1 MKLFVKFDFF
11 YKTKQ
16 AKKVFNFLV
25 MLFTSFSFLL
35 AVSALLL
42 LSEHPTIKSVVA
54 GYEWLAV
61 SSLVI
66 WFPAILWVLF
76 DQFVCLVANSE

>member
-1 MKLFVKFDFF
+1 
-11 YKTKQ
+11 
-16 AKKVFNFLV
+16 
-25 MLFTSFSFLL
+25 MLLTSFSFLL

-42 LSEHPTIKSVVA
+42 LSDVPDIKSVVA

-61 SSLVI
+61 CSLII

-76 DQFVCLVANSE
+76 DQFLEALKSE